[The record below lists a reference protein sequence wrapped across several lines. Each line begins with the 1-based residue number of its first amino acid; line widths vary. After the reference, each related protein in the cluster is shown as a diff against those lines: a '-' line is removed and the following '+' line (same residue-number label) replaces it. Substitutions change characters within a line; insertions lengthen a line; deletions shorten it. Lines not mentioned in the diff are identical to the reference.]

1 MNRKTLPLLITIL
14 LPVIAQAHEGHGLG
28 HGHELGHYLLSAE
41 HAIPV
46 AAAVVLTIAVLAYR
60 QWKKATS
67 K

>member
-1 MNRKTLPLLITIL
+1 MNRKTLPLLITAL

-46 AAAVVLTIAVLAYR
+46 AVVVVLTVAALAYR
-60 QWKKATS
+60 QWKKATI